1 MFLERG
7 NNISNLIIN
16 EHHLIKNYQIYC
28 LEKLNSSEIY
38 NMQLMLKEEEP
49 TAQTYFGKFGKP

>member
-1 MFLERG
+1 MLLDRG

-49 TAQTYFGKFGKP
+49 TAQI